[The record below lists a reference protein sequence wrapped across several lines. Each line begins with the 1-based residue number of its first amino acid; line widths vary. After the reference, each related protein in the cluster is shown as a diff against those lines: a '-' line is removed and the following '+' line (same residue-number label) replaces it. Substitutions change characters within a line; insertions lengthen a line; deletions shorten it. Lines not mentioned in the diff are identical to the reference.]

1 VVLKEEIRLTI
12 WTRADSIAERKSARI
27 SFSRDAENK
36 SLAIRVCKEVA
47 IPKLREVH
55 RRLPSAG
62 NAKLRP
68 INVSKACG

>member
-12 WTRADSIAERKSARI
+12 WTRANSIAERKSARI

-36 SLAIRVCKEVA
+36 LLAIRVFKEVA
-47 IPKLREVH
+47 IPELWEVY

-62 NAKLRP
+62 NAKLHP
-68 INVSKACG
+68 ISLSKASG